1 MAGGTNE
8 EIEEMFGQ
16 AKTDQSWLMTMKLNL
31 FRFVKR
37 NAFITVLLAAS
48 IPNPLFD
55 LAGLTCGHLQIPF

>member
-16 AKTDQSWLMTMKLNL
+16 AKTDQSWLMKMKLNL

-48 IPNPLFD
+48 VSILVLIF
-55 LAGLTCGHLQIPF
+55 